1 LPLIGA
7 RDMHFAS
14 PGSGVLGMIEVDSAE
29 KRVNVPSAT
38 SAAPFA
44 AVRRLFES
52 ARPAEI
58 VPSVLVELAEHV
70 GSSIVM
76 IYDLTPATG
85 HIRFNAKLSP
95 PLPFDPETGPLSG
108 EALEPWLDQ
117 LAAGCSVTIAL
128 EDLPPDDRPRLAV
141 YGTRSIVLTP
151 LKPQRSLTSLLAVA
165 SPLAPAN
172 LPSSACALIDLTA
185 QTLSAALARRT
196 APSTAE
202 LHADQ
207 RLTTILA
214 YAVDS
219 IVVLDADG
227 TILFHSPSF
236 VLGSS
241 APFEGALGESAFSFV
256 HPDDQPRIQRTM
268 GELLS
273 EPGCIRSVELRL
285 KQDDGSWRY
294 YDTIGTNQLDNPAVN
309 GIVIT
314 AHDVTERK
322 ELEQRL
328 NWQALHDPL
337 TKLPNRS
344 LLLNDLEHALARI
357 ERTDETIALLY
368 LDLDGFKAINDSLGH
383 PAGDQFLILIG
394 ERLRSTVRVGETVA
408 RFGGDEFTV
417 LLEGLSDPV
426 DAERAADRILAALSS
441 TVYLG
446 NQPLAITT
454 SIGISV
460 ATNHATTAEDM
471 LSEADTALY
480 AAKRAGKAR
489 YVRFAAALRATDDD
503 LNPC

>member
-1 LPLIGA
+1 
-7 RDMHFAS
+7 
-14 PGSGVLGMIEVDSAE
+14 MIEVNSTE
-29 KRVNVPSAT
+29 KGIKPRAPVH
-38 SAAPFA
+38 AAPFA
-44 AVRRLFES
+44 AVRRLYDGAQ
-52 ARPAEI
+52 AREI
-58 VPSVLVELAEHV
+58 VPSVLVELARYID
-70 GSSIVM
+70 SSITM
-76 IYDLTPATG
+76 LYDVVPQTRQ
-85 HIRFNAKLSP
+85 IRFNAELSP
-95 PLPFDPETGPLSG
+95 PLPFDPKTGPLSND
-108 EALEPWLDQ
+108 AIHPWFDR
-117 LAAGCSVTIAL
+117 LATGRSVTITL
-128 EDLPPDDRPRLAV
+128 DELPPVDRPHLAI
-141 YGTRSIVLTP
+141 YGM
-151 LKPQRSLTSLLAVA
+151 RSLMLAPVLPHAALTGLLAVA
-165 SPLAPAN
+165 SPLDPVDIPA
-172 LPSSACALIDLTA
+172 SALGLVEMTA
-185 QTLSAALARRT
+185 QTLSATLARRS
-196 APSTAE
+196 PVGTAE

-214 YAVDS
+214 YAVDT
-219 IVVLDADG
+219 IVVLDEQG

-236 VLGSS
+236 ALGPG
-241 APFEGALGESAFSFV
+241 APFEGALGQNAFNYI
-256 HPDDQPRIQRTM
+256 HPDDQPRIQRAL
-268 GELLS
+268 GELMS
-273 EPGCIRSVELRL
+273 EPGGIRSVELRL

-368 LDLDGFKAINDSLGH
+368 LDLDGFKTINDSLGH

-394 ERLRSTVRVGETVA
+394 ERLRATVRVGETVA
-408 RFGGDEFTV
+408 RLGGDEFTV
-417 LLEGLSDPV
+417 LLEGLSDPA

-446 NQPLAITT
+446 NQPLTIST
-454 SIGISV
+454 SIGISI

-489 YVRFAAALRATDDD
+489 YMRFAPGLRVSGVDE